1 MRINQ
6 ILTEEQQRELD
17 EGPLDAIGSVA
28 KGVGK
33 VAGKVA
39 GGIAK
44 GVGAVAGAYG
54 GIKKAFGAGKQA
66 STDYIGNVG
75 QGTNVDVGDQ
85 DPAAAAAPAAAAP
98 AAAAPA
104 AAAPAGGG
112 GAASAVPP
120 TGGTTAPTTQQINQQ
135 GPKGTAQAKPQTGV
149 AAQALQKTAQGLAG
163 ASTEK
168 AGQTMYA
175 QVKANI
181 DKLDKKGKQRILQ
194 LLQKSVA
201 APDPAAAGG
210 AAPAAGAGAMGAM
223 AGQLAKAGAAAPANT
238 MANAPVSKTN
248 KAKPGNPN
256 AAPTGNYDPDTGQP
270 ISDKGKA
277 DVADMAAY
285 KASPKGKEMSAWN
298 DAVDAAEAAGQKPPT
313 LAQFKSSQTAQAPA
327 GEAPAKKTRAASRV
341 PKKAAPSQA
350 EIDADREARIGTTS
364 DSIIRT
370 GNSLAETFEA
380 KMKIHKAR
388 LVAEGLQSGAI
399 SIFKK

>member
-75 QGTNVDVGDQ
+75 QGTNVDVGDE
-85 DPAAAAAPAAAAP
+85 DPAAAP
-98 AAAAPA
+98 

-112 GAASAVPP
+112 GAAPAVPP

-248 KAKPGNPN
+248 VAKPGNPN
-256 AAPTGNYDPDTGQP
+256 AAPTGNYDPNTGQP

-327 GEAPAKKTRAASRV
+327 GEVPAKKTRAASRV

-350 EIDADREARIGTTS
+350 EIDADREARMGTTS